1 MTKKLKIL
9 VFFLGLFFAGSVFAQ
24 TQTIELDFFYLTT
37 CPHCHS
43 EMEFLEQIKQKYPEL
58 KINEYPVEKRENL
71 DLMLSKYREYD
82 VPRDAWGRVPATF
95 FENVYVIGFK
105 EDVTDEQIDSYLSQ
119 IIEEKKE
126 VEINSSANPGDI
138 SDVTIPIDAET
149 KIKLPFVGEVDVLHH
164 SPLVLS
170 VLFGTLD
177 GFNPCAMTAL
187 CFLLAS
193 LVASGARKRVLII
206 GGVFI
211 FVSGFVYFLFIAAW
225 FNLFLALAYVK
236 FITTLVG
243 ILVVFFAFMIL
254 KEYFSGVIC
263 KFCETEA
270 KKDFISE
277 TQKKLLLKME
287 KITRAEVPLMW
298 SFLGV
303 VLIAAGVNLI
313 ELFCSMG
320 FPAAFTGILS
330 DMGISE
336 ASFYL
341 YLLVYIFFYML
352 DDLIIFLI
360 AAATL
365 RITQS
370 SQKYLKLVKLISG
383 ILLLILGFI
392 LIFKPGLLTFS

>member
-1 MTKKLKIL
+1 MIKKLKIL
-9 VFFLGLFFAGSVFAQ
+9 TIVLGLFFVGSVFAQ

-37 CPHCHS
+37 CSHCHD
-43 EMEFLEQIKQKYPEL
+43 EIEFLEQIKQKYPEL
-58 KINEYPVEKRENL
+58 KINEYPIEKKENL
-71 DLMLSKYREYD
+71 DLMLKKYKEYD
-82 VPRDAWGRVPATF
+82 VPQDVWGRVPATF
-95 FENVYVIGFK
+95 FENIYIIGFK
-105 EDVTDEQIDSYLSQ
+105 EDVTDKQIDSYLSQ
-119 IIEEKKE
+119 AIERKKE
-126 VEINSSANPGDI
+126 VEIDPFDNLGDI
-138 SDVTIPIDAET
+138 SDVTTEIDAQT

-193 LVASGARKRVLII
+193 LVASGARKKVLLV

-211 FVSGFVYFLFIAAW
+211 FVSGLVYFLFITAW

-243 ILVVFFAFMIL
+243 ILVLFFAFTVL

-263 KFCETEA
+263 KFCETEV
-270 KKDFISE
+270 KKDFFSQA
-277 TQKKLLLKME
+277 QKKLLLQME
-287 KITRAEVPLMW
+287 KITRAEVPLRW
-298 SFLGV
+298 SLLGV
-303 VLIAAGVNLI
+303 ILIAAGVNMV

-330 DMGISE
+330 DMGIGKT
-336 ASFYL
+336 SFYL

-352 DDLIIFLI
+352 DDLVIFLI
-360 AAATL
+360 AVATL
-365 RITQS
+365 KITQS
-370 SQKYLKLVKLISG
+370 SQKYLKFVKLVSG
-383 ILLLILGFI
+383 ILLLILGLI
-392 LIFKPGLLTFS
+392 LIFNPGLLTFS